1 MKHKNGF
8 TLIELMIAVVI
19 VGVVTML
26 AVPAYQEQVRKSNR
40 SDAKVVLM
48 DTAQRLQRCF
58 TMQNTYSPDEG
69 LCKVVDDLKSTDG
82 IVSKGDMYVIK
93 IEADALT
100 ATTYLLEVVPSDDS
114 RQAHD
119 EPCAKFSLDQA
130 GIRMAEDADGQDTS
144 DICW

>member
-1 MKHKNGF
+1 
-8 TLIELMIAVVI
+8 
-19 VGVVTML
+19 
-26 AVPAYQEQVRKSNR
+26 
-40 SDAKVVLM
+40 
-48 DTAQRLQRCF
+48 
-58 TMQNTYSPDEG
+58 
-69 LCKVVDDLKSTDG
+69 
-82 IVSKGDMYVIK
+82 MYVIK